1 MRAIL
6 ATARGFTAV
15 LASNDTSAIGA
26 MRALA
31 EAGRRVPEDVAVVGF
46 DDQPG
51 ASANV
56 PPLATISYPLAEAG
70 RRAVEVLL
78 TASVVVAPWT
88 W

>member
-1 MRAIL
+1 
-6 ATARGFTAV
+6 
-15 LASNDTSAIGA
+15 

-31 EAGRRVPEDVAVVGF
+31 EAGPRVPEDVAVVGF

-70 RRAVEVLL
+70 RRRSRSSS
-78 TASVVVAPWT
+78 TASVAAHPWT